1 MEIETRELTT
11 DQDEHTTQQD
21 ESDLSPTDELFSMA
35 DNVREDGLYDVEI
48 LDWEKE
54 GGSKTQGEL
63 VTVHFD
69 TKFDGTHSNT
79 FTWPNNPTEEN
90 EFVSLLMQALG
101 VDDPVKA
108 VSRADALKSPD
119 GDEIGTTVPAE
130 RSDSTPSSWNIDTS
144 VNSNNN
150 DSVEKPPLGTML
162 FLFGGGF
169 AFSVLLLPI
178 MILDLVNGK
187 TLSENNREAT
197 ERIIITIGAA
207 TGMFFYGAFLAVI
220 L

>member
-1 MEIETRELTT
+1 MN
-11 DQDEHTTQQD
+11 
-21 ESDLSPTDELFSMA
+21 A
-35 DNVREDGLYDVEI
+35 
-48 LDWEKE
+48 LD
-54 GGSKTQGEL
+54 
-63 VTVHFD
+63 
-69 TKFDGTHSNT
+69 
-79 FTWPNNPTEEN
+79 
-90 EFVSLLMQALG
+90 
-101 VDDPVKA
+101 VDDPVNA
-108 VSRADALKSPD
+108 VSRADSLKAPD
-119 GDEIGTTVPAE
+119 GDEVGATVAAE
-130 RSDSTPSSWNIDTS
+130 RTDDATGSWNIDTS